1 VKRAARLVALVG
13 AIAVGWLLF
22 GGRPRDVVLV
32 YDASAVPDATAVEV
46 DLRQGGSFV
55 RHARILVHPG
65 EQAHHPVRLRDG
77 AYELA
82 WRVERPSGALTGERT
97 IEVNSDQTIVL
108 PLGR

>member
-1 VKRAARLVALVG
+1 MKRAARLVALVG
-13 AIAVGWLLF
+13 VLAVGWLLF
-22 GGRPRDVVLV
+22 GGRTRDVMLV

-65 EQAHHPVRLRDG
+65 EQARHPVRLRDG